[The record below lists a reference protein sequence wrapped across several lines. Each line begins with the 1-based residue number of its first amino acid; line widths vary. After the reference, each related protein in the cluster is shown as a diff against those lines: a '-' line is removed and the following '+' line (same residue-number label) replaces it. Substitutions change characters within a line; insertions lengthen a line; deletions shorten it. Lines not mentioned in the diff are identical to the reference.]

1 MREYY
6 DLVDKL
12 HTYLN
17 GSPSVNTVTFGDIFK
32 VDLSKQTIFPLAHVN
47 IQSVTF
53 SEHIMT
59 FSIQVICMDVVD
71 ESKKDRFA
79 DDSIPYQG
87 LDNKHDV
94 FNTQLTVVNGLQS
107 SLRRGDL
114 FEDKYQLVSDASA
127 NQFED
132 RFENLL
138 AGWSMDLT
146 IEVANDN
153 MQLINATG
161 DACR

>member
-12 HTYLN
+12 NTYLE

-47 IQSVTF
+47 VQDVTF
-53 SEHIMT
+53 SNHIMT
-59 FSIQVICMDVVD
+59 FSIQVICMDIVN
-71 ESKKDRFA
+71 ENKDDKLA
-79 DDSIPYQG
+79 AASSPYRG

-94 FNTQLTVVNGLQS
+94 FNTQLAVINGLQS

-114 FEDKYQLVSDASA
+114 FEDRYQLVSDASA

-138 AGWSMDLT
+138 AGWSMNLT
-146 IEVANDN
+146 IEVPNDN

>member
-12 HTYLN
+12 YTYLN
-17 GSPSVNTVTFGDIFK
+17 GSPSVNTVTFGDIFQ

-47 IQSVTF
+47 IQSVSFTDYVMEF
-53 SEHIMT
+53 NL
-59 FSIQVICMDVVD
+59 QVICMDLVD
-71 ESKKDRFA
+71 ETKEDKLDTA
-79 DDSIPYQG
+79 SIPYRG

-94 FNTQLTVVNGLQS
+94 LNTQLTVINGLQA
-107 SLRRGDL
+107 SLRRGEL
-114 FEDKYQLVSDASA
+114 FRDKYQIVSDIDASL
-127 NQFED
+127 FED

-138 AGWSMDLT
+138 TGWSMNVTLQ
-146 IEVANDN
+146 VANDD
-153 MQLINATG
+153 MSLINDTG

>member
-12 HTYLN
+12 NTYLD

-32 VDLSKQTIFPLAHVN
+32 VDLSKQTIFPLAHIN

-59 FSIQVICMDVVD
+59 FSIQVICMDIVD

-94 FNTQLTVVNGLQS
+94 FNTQLTVINGLQS

-114 FEDKYQLVSDASA
+114 FEDRYQLVSDASA

-146 IEVANDN
+146 IEVPNDD

>member
-1 MREYY
+1 MKAYY

-12 HTYLN
+12 NTYLD

-32 VDLSKQTIFPLAHVN
+32 VDLSKQTIFPLAHIN
-47 IQSVTF
+47 IQNVTF

-59 FSIQVICMDVVD
+59 FSLQVICMDIVN
-71 ESKKDRFA
+71 ENKDDKLA
-79 DDSIPYQG
+79 ATSTPYRG

-94 FNTQLTVVNGLQS
+94 FNTQLTVINGLQS

-114 FEDKYQLVSDASA
+114 YTDKYQLVSDATA
-127 NQFED
+127 TQFED

-138 AGWSMDLT
+138 AGWSMDLV
-146 IEVANDN
+146 IETANTD

>member
-1 MREYY
+1 MKAYY

-12 HTYLN
+12 NTYLD

-32 VDLSKQTIFPLAHVN
+32 VDLSKQTIFPLAHIN
-47 IQSVTF
+47 IQNVTF

-59 FSIQVICMDVVD
+59 FSLQVICMDIVN
-71 ESKKDRFA
+71 ESK
-79 DDSIPYQG
+79 DDKLAATSKPYRG

-94 FNTQLTVVNGLQS
+94 FNTQLTVINGLQS

-114 FEDKYQLVSDASA
+114 YTDKYQLVSDATA

-138 AGWSMDLT
+138 AGWSMNLV
-146 IEVANDN
+146 IETANTD

>member
-1 MREYY
+1 MRAYY
-6 DLVDKL
+6 DLIDKL
-12 HTYLN
+12 NTYLD

-59 FSIQVICMDVVD
+59 FSLQVICMDIVNED
-71 ESKKDRFA
+71 KEDRFI
-79 DDSIPYQG
+79 DSSNPYRG

-94 FNTQLTVVNGLQS
+94 FNTQLTVINGLQS

-114 FEDKYQLVSDASA
+114 YTDKYQLISDASA
-127 NQFED
+127 TQFED

-138 AGWSMDLT
+138 AGWSMDLV
-146 IEVANDN
+146 IETANTD